1 MFKESLGSKH
11 SVDAYTWYLQKFMK
25 FHVIK
30 TFDDITRLDKKILQ
44 QYVEL
49 YIIQIKKEVSPNS
62 ISTYANPIKTFL
74 EMNDI
79 DLNWRKIKRLYPTQ
93 VKRSGGSAYSTNDV
107 KMMLDS
113 TNELRSKAII
123 HFLASTGVRIGAINE
138 IRLRH
143 LRDMPLGCKMIT
155 IYENSTEEYNTFLT
169 PEATTMLNDSLD
181 ERKKHGRSMSKE
193 ERNELLIIVKQ
204 TNNTKPLDSF

>member
-1 MFKESLGSKH
+1 MSEEYSLTMFKESLGSKH

-113 TNELRSKAII
+113 TNELRSKAIRSYVGI
-123 HFLASTGVRIGAINE
+123 VILQKVCLVNAH
-138 IRLRH
+138 
-143 LRDMPLGCKMIT
+143 M
-155 IYENSTEEYNTFLT
+155 
-169 PEATTMLNDSLD
+169 
-181 ERKKHGRSMSKE
+181 KKH
-193 ERNELLIIVKQ
+193 I
-204 TNNTKPLDSF
+204 